1 MRKWLF
7 SNGTSA
13 TSASLGLL
21 FLRAGIG
28 ALMISQHGWQKYQ
41 NFAELK
47 EKFTVPK
54 TMLLNSWMNPTT
66 SLACTVFAE
75 VACCALLILGM
86 ATRPAAAVLAFTM
99 GIATFVVLGDQ
110 PWANRELGLLYLTG
124 AVTLLFTGAGAFSFD
139 ARLCIVKKR
148 MFR

>member
-21 FLRAGIG
+21 VLRVGIG
-28 ALMISQHGWQKYQ
+28 ALMMSLHGWSKYQ
-41 NFAELK
+41 NFAVLK
-47 EKFTVPK
+47 ENFTVPK
-54 TMLLNSWMNPTT
+54 TPLLSTWMNPAT

-75 VACCALLILGM
+75 VACCALIMVGL

-110 PWANRELGLLYLTG
+110 PLPQRELGLLYLTT
-124 AVTLLFTGAGAFSFD
+124 ALTLVFTGAGAFSFD